1 MTPTIG
7 DQTGRGIG
15 DEPPEQ
21 IEAGDQVDGVL
32 EVLADPD
39 CRAIIEA
46 TSDEALSASELT
58 DCCDIALSTAYRKID
73 LLVEAGLLDERSRVT
88 TRGRHEREFR
98 CRVTEIRIDLSA
110 QDGPELTLSW
120 EGRDSA
126 SDSPHGVAVDRRLES
141 GNGANAGM

>member
-1 MTPTIG
+1 
-7 DQTGRGIG
+7 
-15 DEPPEQ
+15 
-21 IEAGDQVDGVL
+21 
-32 EVLADPD
+32 VLADPD